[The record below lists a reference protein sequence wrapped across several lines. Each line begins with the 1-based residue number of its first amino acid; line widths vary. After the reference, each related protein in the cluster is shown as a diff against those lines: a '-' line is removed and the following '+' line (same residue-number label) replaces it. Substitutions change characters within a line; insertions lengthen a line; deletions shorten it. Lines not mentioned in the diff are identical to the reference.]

1 MAYKG
6 EAQIPALTCPLLQNR
21 YWAILRSEMKEKVL
35 VDSGFILRK
44 SKTKN
49 KISILKPV
57 VNSTELETSHLSIAG
72 LQNLR
77 HVPSFSRTK
86 IKTIST
92 FPHH

>member
-1 MAYKG
+1 M
-6 EAQIPALTCPLLQNR
+6 E
-21 YWAILRSEMKEKVL
+21 EKVL
-35 VDSGFILRK
+35 KDASSILRK
-44 SKTKN
+44 SKTKK

-77 HVPSFSRTK
+77 HVPSFSRNK

>member
-1 MAYKG
+1 MG
-6 EAQIPALTCPLLQNR
+6 L
-21 YWAILRSEMKEKVL
+21 EMKENNTL
-35 VDSGFILRK
+35 VDSGSILSK
-44 SKTKN
+44 SKMKNN

-57 VNSTELETSHLSIAG
+57 VNSTELEISHLSVAG

-77 HVPSFSRTK
+77 HVPSFSKTK